1 MRRYDTIVVGLGAMG
16 CATLYHLAKRG
27 QKVLGLEQFAEGHT
41 FGSSHGDS
49 RIIRE
54 QYFEHPLYVPLV
66 QRAYDLWREL
76 EQITYRP
83 LMTITGG
90 LMIGPANG
98 SVVAGTLRSAREH
111 GLAHE
116 LLGADQLH
124 HRFPAFEPEKGLVGA
139 WDPRAGL
146 LNADACNGAHLDAA
160 KAKGAE
166 AHYEEAVIG
175 WDADGDGVRVTTTG
189 AAYHA
194 DRLLLSVGPWA
205 NERLGELRLP
215 LRIERVVLFWFD
227 LPESATEY
235 SPRQFPVF
243 CYEFTSGK
251 ICFGVS
257 RTSRGVKAGIHHS
270 GDFESHPAD
279 VRRIVG
285 DNEVDELRDALRP
298 VLPALASA
306 RVRESGVCIYT
317 DTPDGDFVVDW
328 HPLHDNV
335 LVSSPCSGHGFK
347 FASVLG
353 EVQADLLTTGKTSF
367 DISPFRI
374 GRFAKP

>member
-16 CATLYHLAKRG
+16 SATLYHLAKRG
-27 QKVLGLEQFAEGHT
+27 QKVLGLEQFAQGHML
-41 FGSSHGDS
+41 GSSHGDS

-66 QRAYDLWREL
+66 QRAYELWREL
-76 EQITYRP
+76 EQVTYRP

-98 SVVAGTLRSAREH
+98 SVVTGTVRSAREH

-116 LLGADQLH
+116 LLSADQLH
-124 HRFPAFEPEKGLVGA
+124 QRFPAFEPAKDLVGA

-166 AHYEEAVIG
+166 AHHEEPVIG
-175 WDADGDGVRVTTTG
+175 WDADGDGVRVTTAGGT
-189 AAYHA
+189 YHA
-194 DRLLLSVGPWA
+194 DHLLLSVGPWA
-205 NERLGELRLP
+205 KEHLGDLRLP
-215 LRIERVVLFWFD
+215 LRIEREVLFWFD
-227 LPESATEY
+227 LPESETRY
-235 SPRQFPVF
+235 DSRYFPVF
-243 CYEFTSGK
+243 CYEYTPGK

-270 GDFESHPAD
+270 GDFVAHPD
-279 VRRIVG
+279 HVRRTV
-285 DNEVDELRDALRP
+285 DDTEVDELRDALGP
-298 VLPALASA
+298 VLPALARA

-317 DTPDGDFVVDW
+317 DTPDSDFVVDW
-328 HPLHDNV
+328 HPLHARV

-374 GRFAKP
+374 DRFD